1 MSNYEKNQNIEE
13 TDTAENRLSAK
24 TRACTW
30 LAMSVVVFLFAVI
43 TCVLLISKSAGDSTD
58 KNNQQVHV
66 EDIKYIANNTED
78 PNVTNPSSGEE
89 NNAQKLTAPKS
100 IYNSSIFN
108 ILVVGYDEKSEQ
120 TDTMI
125 LVSVDMGRAQPAML
139 SIPRDTYIAGNY
151 SVPKINRIY
160 AENSSRG
167 IEALKESVE
176 NMFGF
181 RLDKYLVF
189 DAKSLGEILEL
200 TDGVSFD
207 IPEAPMYHA
216 LSSGMQTFRDE
227 EAFELFR
234 YNDEYTD
241 VETEPYR
248 VQRDFLGKIFDAFLA
263 DQDKKFENAEAI
275 CNAVETD
282 LVPSELAYLADL
294 LKNARFA
301 AAFSRALP
309 GGEITVRNEPY
320 YQVEP
325 VEACEILNGHF
336 NPTGSDLTEY
346 DVQFRQQHGSTG
358 EGELSDWGHGGP
370 KPTAN
375 PDLTVSPDEP
385 TEETEEDTEENSE
398 ENSEEENQEDT
409 GDYSEEET
417 EENTEN
423 DTSEPEESS
432 EEETYE
438 EPAETDGDE

>member
-275 CNAVETD
+275 CNAVKTD
-282 LVPSELAYLADL
+282 LEPSELAYLLDL

-309 GGEITVRNEPY
+309 GGEITVRDEAY

-325 VEACEILNGHF
+325 IEACEILNGHF
-336 NPTGSDLTEY
+336 NPTGSELTQY
-346 DVQFRQQHGSTG
+346 DAQFRQQQGSSG
-358 EGELSDWGHGGP
+358 EGEMPDWGFGGP
-370 KPTAN
+370 RPTTN
-375 PDLTVSPDEP
+375 SDLTEADEDVTEETEPTEEDTQESEENETQENPEDNTENETSEPEGSSEEEIPDEP
-385 TEETEEDTEENSE
+385 TE
-398 ENSEEENQEDT
+398 
-409 GDYSEEET
+409 
-417 EENTEN
+417 
-423 DTSEPEESS
+423 
-432 EEETYE
+432 
-438 EPAETDGDE
+438 TDGDE